1 MWAIFFVRRY
11 TLLEKSCHHNRNVI
25 SRTSLL
31 ASQPTPPQRI
41 FPSPKNKALL
51 TGFGGGGGLTSQNWI
66 STNGKWID
74 CSLIGFSDQQ
84 KHLTII
90 LKDIS
95 WIYPPPRITVAN
107 KGLLVRIPKP
117 KMSAVILVVTSQHP
131 GWAVDPI
138 YPVSFSHV
146 SFHFNFKN
154 PDSWNISSLLW
165 CSLAK
170 QQSWP
175 TKILFNVNST
185 MGWVS
190 FFQWQWQTLSC
201 DKVEGRRSHISLIYK
216 WLDYYLTPT
225 SAAEPKGSV
234 NKQSRLYPTHCFMW
248 YAACCRLTC

>member
-25 SRTSLL
+25 FRTSLL

-51 TGFGGGGGLTSQNWI
+51 TGFGGGGWVDQPELNIHKRAMDW
-66 STNGKWID
+66 
-74 CSLIGFSDQQ
+74 LFSDWIFGPT
-84 KHLTII
+84 KTPAII

-190 FFQWQWQTLSC
+190 FFNGSGKLLAATRL
-201 DKVEGRRSHISLIYK
+201 KVEEATYPWFISDLI
-216 WLDYYLTPT
+216 TI
-225 SAAEPKGSV
+225 
-234 NKQSRLYPTHCFMW
+234 
-248 YAACCRLTC
+248 